1 MKQRKTISVKQFRE
15 LISHRKFDGRTIQYM
30 RRAMVD
36 GEPVSVV
43 SAEFGVK
50 PVTINKAIYSLG
62 KPPVYCGHCGK
73 RVAS

>member
-1 MKQRKTISVKQFRE
+1 
-15 LISHRKFDGRTIQYM
+15 M